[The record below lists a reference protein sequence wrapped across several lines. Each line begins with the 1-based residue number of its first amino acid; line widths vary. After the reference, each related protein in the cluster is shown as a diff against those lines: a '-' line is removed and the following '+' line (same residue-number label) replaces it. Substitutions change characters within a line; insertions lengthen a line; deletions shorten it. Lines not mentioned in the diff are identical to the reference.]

1 TFHFSY
7 VMRLERNRR
16 WGETNHEQ
24 KIFQIKSSKDNEQI
38 LQSNC
43 ANNNN
48 KNCALCYV
56 FDNAVKCSN
65 CGKYICDAST
75 PWKNQS
81 DDKIFVIEASCPI
94 CSKVMYHDFY

>member
-1 TFHFSY
+1 MTTSVVVKGKYKPRPDYAHYTENVYGGIDEKRTLKYSGG
-7 VMRLERNRR
+7 VD
-16 WGETNHEQ
+16 NH
-24 KIFQIKSSKDNEQI
+24 I
-38 LQSNC
+38 
-43 ANNNN
+43 
-48 KNCALCYV
+48 CALCYV

-65 CGKYICDAST
+65 CRKYICDACT